1 MSSQTTDNFNV
12 IYKEYLKEIEVF
24 LPVFLS
30 DGSDNPDDM
39 VLAAANYSLTA
50 GGKRIRPV
58 LLLAAARMLSADYS
72 CAQAMSAA
80 VEMIHT
86 YSLIHDD
93 LPCMDDD
100 ELRRGRPTCHVVYGE
115 AIAVLAG
122 DALLNRAYEILLKSI
137 DLSAPGSLKAARFI
151 ASSAGL
157 SGMIAGQSLDLNSE
171 GKKISMDELRNLHRH
186 KTGALISAP
195 LVSAALLAEAD
206 QKIIDNISEYAD
218 AIGLAFQIQDDIL
231 DVTAQ
236 QIELGKTVG
245 KDARDQKS
253 TYVSLLGLEEARNQ
267 LRETDKRARIALTS
281 LKEEGLDI
289 SFLSGMTDF
298 LLVRTW

>member
-1 MSSQTTDNFNV
+1 MSSHTTDNFNA
-12 IYKEYLKEIEVF
+12 IYKDYLKEIEAV

-30 DGSDNPDDM
+30 DGSDNPDDT
-39 VLAAANYSLTA
+39 VLTAANYSLTA

-122 DALLNRAYEILLKSI
+122 DALLNRAYEILLNSI
-137 DLSAPGSLKAARFI
+137 DLSAPGSLKAARYI

-157 SGMIAGQSLDLNSE
+157 NGMIAGQSLDLNSE
-171 GKKISMDELRNLHRH
+171 GRKISMDELRNLHRH

-206 QKIIDNISEYAD
+206 QKIIDYVSEYAD

-267 LRETDKRARIALTS
+267 LRETDKRARIALAS

>member
-1 MSSQTTDNFNV
+1 MSSHTTDNFNA
-12 IYKEYLKEIEVF
+12 IYKDYLKEIEAV

-30 DGSDNPDDM
+30 DGSDNPDDT
-39 VLAAANYSLTA
+39 VLTAANYSLTA

-122 DALLNRAYEILLKSI
+122 DALLNRAYEILLNSI
-137 DLSAPGSLKAARFI
+137 DLSAPGSLKAARYI

-171 GKKISMDELRNLHRH
+171 GRKISMDELRNLHRH

-206 QKIIDNISEYAD
+206 QKIIDYVSEYAD

-267 LRETDKRARIALTS
+267 LRETDKRARIALAS
-281 LKEEGLDI
+281 LKKEGLDI

>member
-1 MSSQTTDNFNV
+1 MSSHTTDNFNA
-12 IYKEYLKEIEVF
+12 IYKDYLKEIEAV

-30 DGSDNPDDM
+30 DGSDNPDDT
-39 VLAAANYSLTA
+39 VLTAANYSLTA

-122 DALLNRAYEILLKSI
+122 DALLNRAYEILLNSI
-137 DLSAPGSLKAARFI
+137 DLSAPGSLKAARYI

-171 GKKISMDELRNLHRH
+171 GRKISMDELRNLHRH

-206 QKIIDNISEYAD
+206 QKIIDYVSEYAD

-267 LRETDKRARIALTS
+267 LRETDKRARIALAS

>member
-1 MSSQTTDNFNV
+1 MISHTTDNFNA
-12 IYKEYLKEIEVF
+12 IYKDYLKEIEAV

-30 DGSDNPDDM
+30 DGSDNPDDT
-39 VLAAANYSLTA
+39 VLTAANYSLTA

-122 DALLNRAYEILLKSI
+122 DALLNRAYEILLNSI
-137 DLSAPGSLKAARFI
+137 DLSAPGSLKAARYI

-171 GKKISMDELRNLHRH
+171 GRKISMDELRNLHRH

-206 QKIIDNISEYAD
+206 QKIIDYVSEYAD

-267 LRETDKRARIALTS
+267 LRETDKRARIALAS

>member
-1 MSSQTTDNFNV
+1 MSSHTTDNFNA
-12 IYKEYLKEIEVF
+12 IYKDYLKEIEAV

-30 DGSDNPDDM
+30 DGSDNPDDT
-39 VLAAANYSLTA
+39 VLTAANYSLTA

-122 DALLNRAYEILLKSI
+122 DALLNRAYEILLNSI
-137 DLSAPGSLKAARFI
+137 DMSAPGSLKAARFI

-171 GKKISMDELRNLHRH
+171 GRKISMDELRNLHRH

-206 QKIIDNISEYAD
+206 QKIIDYVSEYAD

-267 LRETDKRARIALTS
+267 LRETDKRARIALAS

>member
-1 MSSQTTDNFNV
+1 MSSHTTDNFNA
-12 IYKEYLKEIEVF
+12 IYKDYLKEIEAV

-30 DGSDNPDDM
+30 DGSDNPDDT
-39 VLAAANYSLTA
+39 VLTAANYSLTA

-122 DALLNRAYEILLKSI
+122 DALLNRAYEILLNSI
-137 DLSAPGSLKAARFI
+137 DLSAPGSLKAARYI

-171 GKKISMDELRNLHRH
+171 GRKISMDELRNLHRH

-267 LRETDKRARIALTS
+267 LRETDKRARIALAS

>member
-1 MSSQTTDNFNV
+1 MISHTTDNFNA
-12 IYKEYLKEIEVF
+12 IYKDYLKEIEAV

-30 DGSDNPDDM
+30 DGSDNPDDT
-39 VLAAANYSLTA
+39 VLTAANYSLTA

-122 DALLNRAYEILLKSI
+122 DALLNRAYEILLNSI
-137 DLSAPGSLKAARFI
+137 DLSAPGSLKAARYI

-171 GKKISMDELRNLHRH
+171 GRKISIDELRNLHRH

-206 QKIIDNISEYAD
+206 QKIIDYVSEYAD

-267 LRETDKRARIALTS
+267 LRETDKRARIALAS

>member
-1 MSSQTTDNFNV
+1 MSSHTTDNFNA
-12 IYKEYLKEIEVF
+12 IYIDYLKEIEAV

-30 DGSDNPDDM
+30 DGSDNPDDT
-39 VLAAANYSLTA
+39 VLTAANYSLTA

-122 DALLNRAYEILLKSI
+122 DALLNRAYEILLNSI
-137 DLSAPGSLKAARFI
+137 DLSAPGSLKAARYI

-171 GKKISMDELRNLHRH
+171 GRKISMDELRNLHRH

-206 QKIIDNISEYAD
+206 QKIIDYVSEYAD

-267 LRETDKRARIALTS
+267 LRETDKRARIALAS